1 MPSPFSQQLLTWFET
16 EKRDLPWKATHDP
29 YKIWI
34 SEIILQQTRVAQGL
48 PYYERFIKKFPTVKK
63 LADAPLDEVLKM
75 WEGLGYYS
83 RARNL
88 HHTAL
93 IIRDQYKGVFP
104 KNYEEIL
111 ALKGIGSYTA
121 AAIASFA
128 FNLPYPVLDG
138 NVKRVVARFL
148 GMREAIDLPA
158 TQKAMMVWLNQALP
172 PKQSADFNQAMLDL
186 GATVC
191 TPQNPKCDAC
201 PVSSFCVAKKEDLQS
216 LLPVKAKTIIKRDR
230 YFHFFVVVDPSGACL
245 LEQRKEKDIWQGLYQ
260 FPLLETTTPKKLTK
274 KEITSRLND
283 MGLELDPLADYSYFE
298 PEKPHIL
305 THQSIYTK
313 FYTIKIA
320 KNTLKISNKH
330 IFFVDSRKLTNFAFP
345 RVLHGVLNN
354 ILS

>member
-48 PYYERFIKKFPTVKK
+48 PYYERFIKKFPTIKK

-88 HHTAL
+88 HHTAQL
-93 IIRDQYKGVFP
+93 IRDQYKGVFP

-121 AAIASFA
+121 AAITSFA

-148 GMREAIDLPA
+148 GMQEAIDLPA

-172 PKQSADFNQAMLDL
+172 PEQSADFNQAMLDL

-191 TPQNPKCDAC
+191 TPKNPRCDAC
-201 PVSSFCVAKKEDLQS
+201 PVASICVSKKEDLQS
-216 LLPVKAKTIIKRDR
+216 LLPVKVKTIAKRNR
-230 YFHFFVVVDPSGACL
+230 YFHFFIIVTPKGSCFIQ
-245 LEQRKEKDIWQGLYQ
+245 QRTEKDIWQGLYQ
-260 FPLLETTTPKKLTK
+260 FPMMETKTDKNLSHKAVFSFLH
-274 KEITSRLND
+274 S
-283 MGLELDPLADYSYFE
+283 MGLDAALVAKWAISSLQ
-298 PEKPHIL
+298 KPHIL
-305 THQSIYTK
+305 THQAIYTK
-313 FYTIKIA
+313 FYTINLS
-320 KNTLKISNKH
+320 KNTLKISNEH
-330 IFFVDSRKLTNFAFP
+330 IFLVDRGKLTNFAFP
-345 RVLHGVLNN
+345 RVLHLVLNGMAD
-354 ILS
+354 